1 MIRITINDR
10 ELAMSG
16 HAGYAPRGQDI
27 VCAAV
32 SSLYET
38 LCAANNKLLNNEL
51 NIAEWPLS
59 VVIRWPKE
67 ASIQAKAL
75 ISAFFIGI
83 NGIAESYPEY
93 VHIDGDITPKP

>member
-1 MIRITINDR
+1 MIQITERNGRITV
-10 ELAMSG
+10 SG
-16 HAGYAPRGQDI
+16 HAGYAPPGQDI

-38 LCAANNKLLNNEL
+38 LYAANNKLLNNEL
-51 NIAEWPLS
+51 NIAEWPLG

-67 ASIQAKAL
+67 RSIQAEAL
-75 ISAFFIGI
+75 LSAFFIGI

>member
-1 MIRITINDR
+1 
-10 ELAMSG
+10 MSG

-38 LCAANNKLLNNEL
+38 LYAANGKLLNNEL
-51 NIAEWPLS
+51 NIAEWPRS
-59 VVIRWPKE
+59 VVIRWQEEISVQTE
-67 ASIQAKAL
+67 AL
-75 ISAFFIGI
+75 LSAFFIGI
-83 NGIAESYPEY
+83 SGIADSYPEY